1 MVKPTSIIGKI
12 QHIRYTVS
20 TNTGFIE
27 KFLNEQV
34 YLIVHTRTG
43 LELSKL
49 PITAELMIER
59 LLATFENK
67 IAEIDHL
74 VVERF
79 PYNVTNTRCKG
90 IIVIEVRCPAGQG
103 TIIGCARH
111 TACPVV

>member
-1 MVKPTSIIGKI
+1 MIKTSSIIGKV
-12 QHIRYTVS
+12 QHIRNPVC
-20 TNTGFIE
+20 TNAGFIE

-34 YLIVHTRTG
+34 NFVVYTGAG
-43 LELSKL
+43 LELTELSVACKL
-49 PITAELMIER
+49 VTER
-59 LLATFENK
+59 LLTALEDK